1 MLGNDIKSTID
12 IPEFVNNN
20 KIERVRKS
28 KPELKYIKAPEGKD
42 WRVIR
47 ELDELIGVLLAN
59 GGEPEKVKINYNIL
73 VNTNNRTERV
83 KGIIVSK

>member
-1 MLGNDIKSTID
+1 MSGQG
-12 IPEFVNNN
+12 
-20 KIERVRKS
+20 
-28 KPELKYIKAPEGKD
+28 GKD